1 MQRAQQEPPLEMSLR
16 EHLLAASQNTNA
28 APAPYPPPGPTQ
40 AQSHEM
46 PYQRSE
52 GSPHEQ
58 HHHLDPNVTGQQM
71 PYGMAG
77 DGMDDGMGPN
87 SAKGKR
93 ELSTSK
99 RAAQNR
105 AAQVCWKLIEYVTAP
120 H

>member
-1 MQRAQQEPPLEMSLR
+1 MEMSLR
-16 EHLLAASQNTNA
+16 EHLLAASAGTNA
-28 APAPYPPPGPTQ
+28 APAPYPTAPPPQ
-40 AQSHEM
+40 QQNHEN

-52 GSPHEQ
+52 GSPRDQ

-71 PYGMAG
+71 PYGMGG

-105 AAQVCWKLIEYVTAP
+105 AAQV
-120 H
+120 